1 MTLGWGPP
9 SNSTLPMPLLCL
21 RTLLRQPGTLSRV
34 TIKTELFLRGDA
46 SRKSVLGQAP
56 LGKGGPD
63 GQTALQLNRGIMQQ
77 PKLFYPQHETY
88 TPRPLE
94 RPDGQSNR
102 PFPAFVLPE
111 NLASVGTPSLYHP
124 PSQEKELFA
133 TPPAGFHMA
142 PCGCFFDPRIYR
154 IEWATA
160 NFVQP
165 SVYKLPGAP
174 APQNTYLLDSQK
186 YLKSPVQPVPYPP
199 YQPVASNPPFVLPF
213 FKPEGPSTNLADHI
227 GFVGSPAHGSPFAE
241 AVSLHGEGPGQSK
254 ERKLLSA
261 LPPGL
266 NPSERPALVASYEPL
281 KDCQDLAF
289 QAFKDFQADEADDIR
304 NPDFAED
311 PPAPLNASPEE
322 HQAILGVPSV
332 DIMAEAESCV
342 DLESIIADGNALI
355 EEEVSFNLPEKVLLE
370 DAMKLF
376 DCSPVNSDTEASL
389 DGLGNGRHSRHWG
402 DSLRD
407 SCFSGEDST
416 SDIRSLNLPDELLSF
431 DYSVPEILSAVTS
444 LDYLYDVNAFGEELQ
459 WEARPPSQPP
469 LQHES
474 HVGLEEKAKS
484 GVAKKNKPA
493 AGQSKAASV
502 QGGDGEPQ
510 GQDSTPLG
518 I

>member
-1 MTLGWGPP
+1 
-9 SNSTLPMPLLCL
+9 
-21 RTLLRQPGTLSRV
+21 
-34 TIKTELFLRGDA
+34 
-46 SRKSVLGQAP
+46 
-56 LGKGGPD
+56 
-63 GQTALQLNRGIMQQ
+63 MQQ

-165 SVYKLPGAP
+165 SVYKLSGAP
-174 APQNTYLLDSQK
+174 GPQNTYLLDGQK
-186 YLKSPVQPVPYPP
+186 YLKSPVQPVPYQP

-213 FKPEGPSTNLADHI
+213 FKPEGPSTHLADHI
-227 GFVGSPAHGSPFAE
+227 GFVGSPAHSSPFAE
-241 AVSLHGEGPGQSK
+241 VVSLHSEGPGQSK
-254 ERKLLSA
+254 EHKLLSTI
-261 LPPGL
+261 PGL
-266 NPSERPALVASYEPL
+266 NPSERPALAAAYEPL
-281 KDCQDLAF
+281 KDCHNLAF
-289 QAFKDFQADEADDIR
+289 QAFKDFQADKADDVR

-311 PPAPLNASPEE
+311 PPALPNTSPED
-322 HQAILGVPSV
+322 HQAILGAPTA
-332 DIMAEAESCV
+332 DIMPEAESCM
-342 DLESIIADGNALI
+342 DLESIIAAGNALI
-355 EEEVSFNLPEKVLLE
+355 EEEEVSFNLPEKVLLE

-444 LDYLYDVNAFGEELQ
+444 LDYLYDVNAFGEESQ

-474 HVGLEEKAKS
+474 HVGLEEKTKS

-510 GQDSTPLG
+510 GQDSTSLE